1 MGDIEKQRSRSVSHV
16 SGTFADEA
24 EADVV
29 LRKHDRT
36 NTFPVFR
43 FVFADPEQFC
53 EREIC
58 QCGIAG
64 QLNQPL
70 LADLDGQIAA
80 LLFSANVAPDQGGTD
95 DASLIVE
102 HNRAVHL
109 TGEAKASDFFSF
121 EVGTRDGLANRNARG
136 APPVFGMLLGPADLR
151 RSEGLMLFR
160 GGGNNP
166 AVAIDD
172 DGARSSCANVNPEY
186 VDRASSIADVA
197 HARYWTRSLS
207 HFVGHEEERAH
218 FEAGVLRAEAAGVV
232 LLLDV
237 DDLFGGG
244 DCLERDVVVVAILE
258 YYETAADIFQE
269 EIESEIAV
277 SHRSDRVNGVGVA
290 AANEIAEFLIDD
302 VDLFAIV
309 EFSG

>member
-29 LRKHDRT
+29 RRKNERR

-109 TGEAKASDFFSF
+109 TGETNASDFFSF
-121 EVGTRDGLANRNARG
+121 EVGTRDDLANRDAGG
-136 APPVFGMLLGPADLR
+136 APPVFGLLLRPAALLR
-151 RSEGLMLFR
+151 STGLMPFR
-160 GGGNNP
+160 AAIHDP
-166 AVAIDD
+166 A
-172 DGARSSCANVNPEY
+172 
-186 VDRASSIADVA
+186 
-197 HARYWTRSLS
+197 L
-207 HFVGHEEERAH
+207 
-218 FEAGVLRAEAAGVV
+218 
-232 LLLDV
+232 
-237 DDLFGGG
+237 
-244 DCLERDVVVVAILE
+244 
-258 YYETAADIFQE
+258 
-269 EIESEIAV
+269 
-277 SHRSDRVNGVGVA
+277 
-290 AANEIAEFLIDD
+290 
-302 VDLFAIV
+302 
-309 EFSG
+309 